1 MVGRDL
7 RELVSRAIFMCQ
19 NAEYQLKAQLLGK
32 VVTLTPGE
40 TRLASTLNA
49 LPNVTNRTWEY
60 WTLRLDKAGGL
71 PPQPGSARKAKAR
84 PRAASAAKSSNKRS
98 SRTKARSSRK
108 SLGSKKRVKR
118 RPAVRASGESR

>member
-1 MVGRDL
+1 
-7 RELVSRAIFMCQ
+7 MCQ

-32 VVTLTPGE
+32 VATLTPGE

-71 PPQPGSARKAKAR
+71 PPQPGSARKAAAR
-84 PRAASAAKSSNKRS
+84 PQAASAGHKSSNKRS
-98 SRTKARSSRK
+98 SNQTTRGRK
-108 SLGSKKRVKR
+108 SSGRKMPRQTPTGGTRKR
-118 RPAVRASGESR
+118 RTR